1 MYYKQCAGECSGEC
15 AMVSKVALVVASEL
29 FLANKLTTVER
40 NSRSC
45 IPASEL
51 RLWRDD
57 DCGGE

>member
-1 MYYKQCAGECSGEC
+1 
-15 AMVSKVALVVASEL
+15 MVSKVALVVASEL